1 MTDRQGLPLAFV
13 LTAGQR
19 HESTAFE
26 AAMDAI
32 RVGRDRG
39 RPRQR
44 PGRVLADAAYDADRI
59 RRWCRRRGIAATIKP
74 NGSRKPRRGRPF
86 SFDRALYRERDV
98 VERAIGH
105 LKEHRRVGS
114 RSEKLAV
121 SYRAMVQVAFIE
133 RYLRVLESPDTA

>member
-1 MTDRQGLPLAFV
+1 VTDRRGLPLAFV

-26 AAMDAI
+26 AATDAVS
-32 RVGRDRG
+32 VGRERG

-59 RRWCRRRGIAATIKP
+59 RQWCRRRGVAATIKP
-74 NGSRKPRRGRPF
+74 NGSRGPRRGRPF
-86 SFDRALYRERDV
+86 AFDRALYRERNV

-105 LKEHRRVGS
+105 LKGPRRIGS
-114 RSEKLAV
+114 RSEKPAV
-121 SYRAMVQVAFIE
+121 NYRAMVQVAFIE